1 MFHCSPAGVSEKSSS
16 VLTVGDARFSPTHII
31 TGCLMGQ
38 REGKDNVCAALPLL
52 LGKSYYVPFYSYM
65 EKSPVLFGIMT
76 QNKQWLPP
84 PPVSAAVYIA
94 GAYMDLVHVTDLC
107 TATII
112 KHEHNKS
119 RFHTRQETYMQECR
133 YTRREWA
140 ARIPFSW
147 ESRKVSGDFRLYIY
161 FILSDEI
168 PKFTSKTRF

>member
-1 MFHCSPAGVSEKSSS
+1 MFHCSPTGVSEKSSS

-31 TGCLMGQ
+31 TGCPMGQ
-38 REGKDNVCAALPLL
+38 REGKDNVEMVSAALPLL

-65 EKSPVLFGIMT
+65 EKSPVMFGIMT

-94 GAYMDLVHVTDLC
+94 GAYMDLVHVTNVC

-119 RFHTRQETYMQECR
+119 RFHTCQEAYMQECR
-133 YTRREWA
+133 YTRRE
-140 ARIPFSW
+140 
-147 ESRKVSGDFRLYIY
+147 
-161 FILSDEI
+161 
-168 PKFTSKTRF
+168 